1 MKKYIVSVVEYNAEK
16 FEEDYDDYII
26 AHEEGVMDEQLFTL
40 VSPIEVYKEIE
51 DLVEEG
57 IVIIEDLDD

>member
-26 AHEEGVMDEQLFTL
+26 TREEGVMDEQLFTL
-40 VSPIEVYKEIE
+40 MSPIEVYKEIE

>member
-26 AHEEGVMDEQLFTL
+26 TREEGVMDEQLFTL